1 MGFIDQ
7 LTEKSWLTEGDQAD
21 GTGNRVSVTLPA
33 SIFGLRVFLGVA
45 TVLFTLF
52 FVAYADRM
60 TLGDWRTL
68 PEPWVLWVNTALLI
82 LSSLGMQ
89 RAWNAANR
97 GQMDVV
103 KAGFLAGGGCAVAF
117 LFGQLLAWQQLM
129 ALGYYA
135 AANPANAFFYVI
147 TAVHALHLLGGLV
160 AWCRTATKVWRD
172 DEVGK
177 IRISVEL
184 CAVYWHFLLVV
195 WVVLFGL
202 LLFT

>member
-7 LTEKSWLTEGDQAD
+7 LTDKPWLTEGVQAD
-21 GTGNRVSVTLPA
+21 GAGGRDSPA
-33 SIFGLRVFLGVA
+33 QPAALYGLKVFLGVA

-52 FVAYADRM
+52 LVSYTDRM
-60 TLGDWRTL
+60 ALGDWRVL
-68 PEPWVLWVNTALLI
+68 PEPWLLWVNTAFLFLG
-82 LSSLGMQ
+82 SVGMQ
-89 RAWNAANR
+89 RAWSAANR

-103 KAGFLAGGGCAVAF
+103 RVGLLAGGGCAVAF
-117 LFGQLLAWQQLM
+117 LVGQFLVWQQLM

-147 TAVHALHLLGGLV
+147 TALHALHLLGGLV
-160 AWCRTATKVWRD
+160 AWGRTAAKVWRD

-177 IRISVEL
+177 VRVSVEL
-184 CAVYWHFLLVV
+184 CAIYWHFLLVV

-202 LLFT
+202 LLLT

>member
-1 MGFIDQ
+1 VGFIDQ

-33 SIFGLRVFLGVA
+33 ANFGLRVFLGVA
-45 TVLFTLF
+45 MVLFTLF
-52 FVAYADRM
+52 FVAYAERM
-60 TLGDWRTL
+60 TYGDWRTL

-82 LSSLGMQ
+82 LGSLGMQ
-89 RAWNAANR
+89 RAWNAADR
-97 GQMDVV
+97 GQLDVV
-103 KAGFLAGGGCAVAF
+103 KAGLLAGGGCAVAF
-117 LFGQLLAWQQLM
+117 LVGQLLVWQQLM

-147 TAVHALHLLGGLV
+147 TALHALHLLGGLV
-160 AWCRTATKVWRD
+160 AWGRTAAKVWRD

-177 IRISVEL
+177 IRVSVEL
-184 CAVYWHFLLVV
+184 CAIYWHFLLVV
-195 WVVLFGL
+195 WVALFGL

>member
-33 SIFGLRVFLGVA
+33 SSCGLRVFLGVVA
-45 TVLFTLF
+45 VLFTLF

-82 LSSLGMQ
+82 LGSLGMQ
-89 RAWNAANR
+89 RAWNAADR
-97 GQMDVV
+97 AQMDVV
-103 KAGFLAGGGCAVAF
+103 KAGLLAAGGCAVAF

-147 TAVHALHLLGGLV
+147 TALHALHLLGGLV
-160 AWCRTATKVWRD
+160 AWCRTAAKVWRD

-177 IRISVEL
+177 IRVSVEL

>member
-33 SIFGLRVFLGVA
+33 ANFGLRVFLGVA
-45 TVLFTLF
+45 MVLFTLF
-52 FVAYADRM
+52 FVAYAERM
-60 TLGDWRTL
+60 THGDWRTL
-68 PEPWVLWVNTALLI
+68 PEPWILWVNTALLI
-82 LSSLGMQ
+82 LGSLGMQ
-89 RAWNAANR
+89 RAWNAADR
-97 GQMDVV
+97 GQLDVV
-103 KAGFLAGGGCAVAF
+103 KAGLLAGGGCAVAF
-117 LFGQLLAWQQLM
+117 LVGQLLVWQQLM

-147 TAVHALHLLGGLV
+147 TALHALHLLGGLV
-160 AWCRTATKVWRD
+160 AWGRTAAKVWRD

-177 IRISVEL
+177 IRVSVEL
-184 CAVYWHFLLVV
+184 CAIYWHFLLVV
-195 WVVLFGL
+195 WVALFGL

>member
-33 SIFGLRVFLGVA
+33 ANIGLRVFLGVA
-45 TVLFTLF
+45 AVLFTLF

-89 RAWNAANR
+89 RAWNAAER
-97 GQMDVV
+97 AQMDVV
-103 KAGFLAGGGCAVAF
+103 KAGLLAGGGCAVAF

-147 TAVHALHLLGGLV
+147 TALHALHLLGGLV
-160 AWCRTATKVWRD
+160 AWCRTAAKVWRD

-177 IRISVEL
+177 IRVSVEL

>member
-45 TVLFTLF
+45 AVLFTLF

-103 KAGFLAGGGCAVAF
+103 KAGLLAAGGCAVAF

-160 AWCRTATKVWRD
+160 AWCRTAAKVWRD

-177 IRISVEL
+177 IRVSVEL